1 MDVKL
6 EMIALPVSN
15 VDRPKQFYEKLGWR
29 MDIDYVLWENT
40 RIPSTLRRLFR

>member
-6 EMIALPVSN
+6 EVIALPVSN

-29 MDIDYVLWENT
+29 MDIDYVAPYDE
-40 RIPSTLRRLFR
+40 FRVVQNLHA